1 MKRLV
6 RILAITAIVGAG
18 AAAVPASALPGTWTQ
33 ITSPKGPGQV
43 IRNFQDETGTTPTIT
58 VSGTTSTDL
67 VPGTNTIN
75 IYCFWAG
82 DFKTLGPL
90 NAAPLAITPSHT
102 FSGSIP
108 SDSELPACV
117 LRAVPDT
124 YTGIDSGTGD
134 NSDYAGAFAGP
145 TFFLG
150 IFAETTPSVYGEAAV
165 VVNERGIVETSS
177 PDVGGVV
184 FNIPQDNFSKLFGPA
199 AQEPNLSLQS
209 GNLVPG
215 GSSTKSEIRVD
226 GHDAY
231 LPYTLFN
238 NGWAADPALI
248 PAISWSKSRLSNGMI
263 SSTETARI
271 SWCPGGTYPPTAS
284 SCNVTNTGLSLR
296 RSYLSS
302 SQGAVVTVRDTLFS
316 NDGSSHTAS
325 LEYASSLSDQTNGEV
340 GFMLPG
346 QTSFHRQTPDTTLAG
361 LPRGPHTIFMTTDMH
376 AVDGASDRF
385 DRGLTYSGK
394 PVLYFATPTV
404 YGLRYSRTVAAN
416 RSVGFAFGLESA
428 FTMSTVKSLAS
439 AEQKALTPHLA
450 LTAPASKT
458 SDNTPTIKGKVTN
471 ATNGLPAKVTI
482 TIGTKSK
489 TVNVSPS
496 TGAFQVTW
504 TSLANGK
511 HTAKAKATDPSG
523 LVLTASR
530 TFTCT

>member
-1 MKRLV
+1 
-6 RILAITAIVGAG
+6 
-18 AAAVPASALPGTWTQ
+18 
-33 ITSPKGPGQV
+33 
-43 IRNFQDETGTTPTIT
+43 
-58 VSGTTSTDL
+58 
-67 VPGTNTIN
+67 
-75 IYCFWAG
+75 
-82 DFKTLGPL
+82 
-90 NAAPLAITPSHT
+90 
-102 FSGSIP
+102 
-108 SDSELPACV
+108 
-117 LRAVPDT
+117 
-124 YTGIDSGTGD
+124 
-134 NSDYAGAFAGP
+134 
-145 TFFLG
+145 
-150 IFAETTPSVYGEAAV
+150 
-165 VVNERGIVETSS
+165 
-177 PDVGGVV
+177 
-184 FNIPQDNFSKLFGPA
+184 
-199 AQEPNLSLQS
+199 
-209 GNLVPG
+209 
-215 GSSTKSEIRVD
+215 
-226 GHDAY
+226 
-231 LPYTLFN
+231 LFN
-238 NGWAADPALI
+238 NGWAANPALI

-271 SWCPGGTYPPTAS
+271 SWCSGGTYPPTAS

-346 QTSFHRQTPDTTLAG
+346 QTSFHRETPDTTFSG

-376 AVDGASDRF
+376 ATDGASDRF

-439 AEQKALTPHLA
+439 AEQKALTPHLT
-450 LTAPASKT
+450 LTAPALKT
-458 SDNTPTIKGKVTN
+458 TDNTPTIKGKVTN

-489 TVNVSPS
+489 TVSVNPS

-504 TSLANGK
+504 TKLANGK